1 MVEINEKLSQGV
13 KLDPNVVSNLLLN
26 GIINI
31 IVQHE
36 FVEDLEERIK
46 QFEHKYITNRARI
59 ESLESWVLQQAD
71 SINK

>member
-46 QFEHKYITNRARI
+46 QVEHRYITNSARI
-59 ESLESWVLQQAD
+59 ESLESWVLKQAD